1 MSDEIWERD
10 EVESPCVKIC
20 IIHPETRLC
29 LGCRRSIDEISR
41 WSRMTAQERREIA
54 ATLPDRDPG
63 PARRRGG
70 AGGRR
75 AARRRG

>member
-1 MSDEIWERD
+1 MSDDIWQRD
-10 EVESPCVKIC
+10 EIDSPCVKIC
-20 IIHPETRLC
+20 IIHPESGLC

-41 WSRMTAQERREIA
+41 WSRMAAAERRDITA
-54 ATLPDRDPG
+54 ALPGRDPG

-70 AGGRR
+70 AGARR